1 MRWRR
6 CGPTNGAEVAFYVDT
21 SALTKLVVAEAE
33 SRALR
38 RWLAPTQRVAVSSDL
53 TRTELLRAVG
63 RSAPD
68 RMVQARAVL
77 DALVLLQVTTDVF
90 ETAALLEPATL
101 RTLDAV
107 HLASALTLGDELEGL
122 VAYDERLATAAASLG
137 IPVVAPT

>member
-1 MRWRR
+1 
-6 CGPTNGAEVAFYVDT
+6 
-21 SALTKLVVAEAE
+21 
-33 SRALR
+33 
-38 RWLAPTQRVAVSSDL
+38 
-53 TRTELLRAVG
+53 
-63 RSAPD
+63 
-68 RMVQARAVL
+68 MVQARAVL